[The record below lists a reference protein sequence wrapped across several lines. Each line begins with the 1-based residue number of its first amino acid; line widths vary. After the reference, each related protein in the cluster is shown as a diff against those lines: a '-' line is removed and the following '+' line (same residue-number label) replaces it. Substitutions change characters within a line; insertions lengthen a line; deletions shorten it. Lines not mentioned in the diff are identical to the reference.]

1 MGGPAVGTRWLAPI
15 FNNRR
20 CGKNTVVN
28 VRERGV
34 KKKILIP
41 VQIVGKTLFA
51 NSSSGMDEWGS
62 GWKNGRPI
70 RSHFKHE
77 NADKSK
83 TRVRNVIVS
92 VAFAKVT
99 VTGHAVIFFQG
110 GYTRLIFYSGA
121 KTMRDN
127 AVNDRA
133 RSYTRPV
140 CI

>member
-1 MGGPAVGTRWLAPI
+1 MAPI

-34 KKKILIP
+34 EKKILIP

-62 GWKNGRPI
+62 GWENGRPI
-70 RSHFKHE
+70 RSHFKRE

-99 VTGHAVIFFQG
+99 VGTRCDLFPRGIHAPNI
-110 GYTRLIFYSGA
+110 L
-121 KTMRDN
+121 
-127 AVNDRA
+127 
-133 RSYTRPV
+133 
-140 CI
+140 